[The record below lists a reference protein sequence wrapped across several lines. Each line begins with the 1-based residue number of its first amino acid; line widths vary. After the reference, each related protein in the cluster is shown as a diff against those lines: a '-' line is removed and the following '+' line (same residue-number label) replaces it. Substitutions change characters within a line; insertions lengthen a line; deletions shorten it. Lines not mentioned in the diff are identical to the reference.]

1 MTVRRPALCVG
12 ETDELNVGGLDVD
25 GIDLYRV
32 YDDVPARNRFYHIVT
47 AS

>member
-1 MTVRRPALCVG
+1 MTARRPALCVG

-25 GIDLYRV
+25 GNDVYRV

-47 AS
+47 DS